1 MTGRHARN
9 TLPMRTSRRCGARTR
24 SGEACRSPA
33 AHGKARCRMHGGVP
47 GCGAPLRNR
56 NARKHGL
63 FAREAID
70 ERRQIDSLLDDALE
84 LLRNLT

>member
-1 MTGRHARN
+1 MQAS
-9 TLPMRTSRRCGARTR
+9 PRCGARTR

-33 AHGKARCRMHGGVP
+33 AHGKVRCRMHGGAP
-47 GCGAPLRNR
+47 GCGAPPGNR

-70 ERRQIDSLLDDALE
+70 ERRQVRALLDDART
-84 LLRNLT
+84 LLRELE